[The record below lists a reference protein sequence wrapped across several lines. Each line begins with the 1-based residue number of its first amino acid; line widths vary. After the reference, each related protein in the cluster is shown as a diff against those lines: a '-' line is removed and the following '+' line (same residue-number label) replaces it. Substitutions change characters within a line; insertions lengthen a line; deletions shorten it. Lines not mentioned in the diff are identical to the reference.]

1 MTSLMVLAICS
12 LLPLS
17 VLAVAVIGLRTGR
30 ASVALPLVVSAG
42 VLLMPLLA
50 PAFRAGEQAP
60 SLRFTQQTH
69 TNAAYA
75 SLHAAQ

>member
-12 LLPLS
+12 LPPLS

-30 ASVALPLVVSAG
+30 ASVALPLVVSAS
-42 VLLMPLLA
+42 VLLMPFLV
-50 PAFRAGEQAP
+50 PAFRADEHAP
-60 SLRFTQQTH
+60 SLRFSQQTH

-75 SLHAAQ
+75 SLHAAE